1 MTVVRQVLGGDANG
15 TRRLLRRRLGGD
27 ADGAHFLKRRPKP
40 CVKLITPDGTETSTS
55 TLTRTCWG
63 YQLNMTA

>member
-1 MTVVRQVLGGDANG
+1 MVESVRWL
-15 TRRLLRRRLGGD
+15 TRI
-27 ADGAHFLKRRPKP
+27 LKRRPKP

-63 YQLNMTA
+63 YQLNMTAKEDNRRNKKRNKQL